1 LKLRCVKFG
10 DVFAVR
16 QIVCAGNPIPGAF
29 VGNMAGKGRSMRE
42 EEVRRVIDLLASTE
56 MTVAEIAARMM
67 CSKSAIIVINHKYQ
81 VRQYNGLRS
90 SWVKGQAA

>member
-1 LKLRCVKFG
+1 
-10 DVFAVR
+10 
-16 QIVCAGNPIPGAF
+16 
-29 VGNMAGKGRSMRE
+29 MAGKGRSMRE

-67 CSKSAIIVINHKYQ
+67 CSKSAIIVINRKHQ